1 MTLSKNFKYY
11 FNPLL
16 FLIVII
22 LFCLNFYFNRFST
35 QFSISTFLIS
45 LVTLHYLCNLV
56 HIASHNSIT
65 KKRWL
70 NDVISR
76 ICCIPA
82 LAFTHIDFKITHLE
96 HHKHTKDP
104 VLDPDWKITNTGS
117 VFLLPFRIVFYKD
130 IFFWKFCLTRKKF
143 DYIKEYV
150 RDRTLQILTV
160 FLVFT
165 NFDFAFRF
173 YWILPLFIVGILNA
187 AFLYFYPHYEDR
199 FERFL
204 RSSNRFVAWRPVQT
218 IYLFVVDVSRELHR
232 QHHLK
237 PTKNYYYFPEV
248 WIFDRKSE
256 D

>member
-1 MTLSKNFKYY
+1 MTLPKNSKYI

-16 FLIVII
+16 FLIVG
-22 LFCLNFYFNRFST
+22 LFFVGNFYFSRLSNNFN
-35 QFSISTFLIS
+35 FISFFIS

-65 KKRWL
+65 RPRWI
-70 NDVISR
+70 NDLISR

-96 HHKHTKDP
+96 HHKHTTDP

-130 IFFWKFCLTRKKF
+130 IFFWKFCISNKKF
-143 DYIKEYV
+143 NYLREYII
-150 RDRTLQILTV
+150 DRIIQLVTV
-160 FLVFT
+160 SLIFV
-165 NFDFAFRF
+165 NFDFAFKV

-204 RSSNRFVAWRPVQT
+204 RSKNRFIAWRPVQM
-218 IYLFVVDVSRELHR
+218 IYLYIVDVSRELHR

-237 PTKNYYYFPEV
+237 PTKNYYYFPEL
-248 WIFDRKSE
+248 WILRRESE